1 MIHDVVRS
9 ATTELWRYKL
19 DRPVGGSGVAS
30 IDVIVVS
37 IEDAQGET
45 GLGFSYVLSGPGEGA
60 ACAARRISEAYLV
73 DKPCRHPEAWH
84 RSVQST
90 FGRTGRGP
98 LYIGLAAIDLAMWD
112 LYAKRLGVPLGVAMG
127 GARRPVSV
135 YGSGGFAARQDPDE
149 AVAQARAY
157 AGRGATA
164 VKPRIDGSAS
174 DRQLIARVSEA
185 MEGKTFVAVDANEKC
200 SPAAA
205 AWLLHVSRDYGL
217 LFVEEPLPA
226 RDLAGHRA
234 LALGAGTSVATGE
247 HLQGLDE
254 AAPFISERL
263 CRIIQP
269 DLAMMGGIT
278 ECLRVTRLAEA
289 LGVEVAPH
297 FLPNLFVHLAAVS
310 PSVTWLEE
318 FPLLEPLFA
327 GLKSFD
333 ADGTLTALDSP
344 GHGLLWAAGAR
355 ESFRMAGA

>member
-1 MIHDVVRS
+1 
-9 ATTELWRYKL
+9 
-19 DRPVGGSGVAS
+19 
-30 IDVIVVS
+30 
-37 IEDAQGET
+37 
-45 GLGFSYVLSGPGEGA
+45 
-60 ACAARRISEAYLV
+60 
-73 DKPCRHPEAWH
+73 
-84 RSVQST
+84 
-90 FGRTGRGP
+90 
-98 LYIGLAAIDLAMWD
+98 
-112 LYAKRLGVPLGVAMG
+112 
-127 GARRPVSV
+127 
-135 YGSGGFAARQDPDE
+135 
-149 AVAQARAY
+149 
-157 AGRGATA
+157 
-164 VKPRIDGSAS
+164 
-174 DRQLIARVSEA
+174 

-254 AAPFISERL
+254 AAPFICENL

-310 PSVTWLEE
+310 PSVTWLED

-327 GLKSFD
+327 DLEAFD
-333 ADGTLTALDSP
+333 ADGKLTAPETP
-344 GHGLLWAAGAR
+344 GHGLSWVTGAR
-355 ESFRMAGA
+355 ESFRVTGA